1 MKTKIFS
8 ILIFTFMGFL
18 SMRVQAQIGLWGQ
31 FGNNIYSTNI
41 GGNVGVGT
49 LVPSERLTVIGN
61 AWIDGGL
68 IAGPTSIGAWP
79 VDNNYAYF
87 AANTL
92 DQDASINYALLQRR
106 DNGAT
111 FLNSPHSL
119 HFRLRDEDF
128 MVMDSLGNLDLSALL
143 NTTIRPAGDLILKP
157 GDDMVVD
164 VRDDVFFRSGGSNR
178 MSIASSGN
186 VSVYNSLEVNK
197 NLHTTG
203 YTRIGKNSTYP
214 YLFGELKHSGGSG
227 GFQINANARG
237 GWADLHLQT
246 DGTTR
251 LFVESRGNVGIGT
264 TNVTHK
270 FNVNGSAAK
279 PGGGSWSTYS
289 DKRLKKNIKDFK
301 YGLDVLSKVRPVTYH
316 YNGKLE
322 MDSKVEHIG
331 VIAQELQKVAP
342 FMVEEVATETEGKK
356 SGTYLS
362 VDPSAFDYILINS
375 VQEQQEMIADLKR
388 TNETLQDEN
397 EAIRAELAELKG
409 LVDKLIQNPSK
420 VKKRMESV
428 SSANLLQ
435 NHPNPFNSTT
445 DIQYF
450 IPENTKS
457 ALLQITDAAGKIVK
471 RIIIDHKGD
480 GQITLEASGL
490 SAGTYQY
497 SLMLDG
503 RLSATKQM
511 VLTSF

>member
-1 MKTKIFS
+1 MKTKNFP
-8 ILIFTFMGFL
+8 ILIFIFMGFL
-18 SMRVQAQIGLWGQ
+18 SMQVQAQIGLWQ
-31 FGNNIYSTNI
+31 QYGNNIYSTNI
-41 GGNVGVGT
+41 GGNVGIGT
-49 LVPSERLTVIGN
+49 PVPSERLTVNGN
-61 AWIDGGL
+61 AWIIGGL

-92 DQDASINYALLQRR
+92 DQDTSINYALLQRR

-128 MVMDSLGNLDLSALL
+128 MIMDSLGNLDLSALL
-143 NTTIRPAGDLILKP
+143 NTTIRPARDLILKP
-157 GDDMVVD
+157 GDDMIVD
-164 VRDDVFFRSGGSNR
+164 VKDDVFFRSSGSYR
-178 MSIASSGN
+178 MAIASSGN
-186 VSVYNSLEVNK
+186 VKVYNSLEVNK
-197 NLHTTG
+197 NLEVDKDLEVHKNIYTTG
-203 YTRIGKNSTYP
+203 YIR
-214 YLFGELKHSGGSG
+214 
-227 GFQINANARG
+227 
-237 GWADLHLQT
+237 
-246 DGTTR
+246 
-251 LFVESRGNVGIGT
+251 VGNNIGIGT
-264 TNVTHK
+264 TNVSHRL
-270 FNVNGSAAK
+270 NVNGSAAK

-289 DKRLKKNIKDFK
+289 DKRLKKNIKGFK

-322 MDSKVEHIG
+322 MDSKVEHVG

-342 FMVEEVATETEGKK
+342 FMVEEVATETDGKK

-375 VQEQQEMIADLKR
+375 VQEQQEMIADLKK

-397 EAIRAELAELKG
+397 EAIRAELAELKN
-409 LVDKLIQNPSK
+409 LVDKLVQNPPK

-445 DIQYF
+445 AIQYF

-471 RIIIDHKGD
+471 RIGIDHKGN

-497 SLMLDG
+497 SLLLDG